1 LAKKPGS
8 KNLKLSILTVESFFY
23 SLYNRNIAIYKLRIM
38 GVSKR
43 HLHSIQVN
51 QLADLAKVL
60 SHPARISILNYI
72 GDCDGCLCKD
82 ISEKIR
88 LSQPTTSQ
96 HLQVIKKSGLLK
108 SKFEGKSQYY
118 TINKDKLMALK
129 ELFAEFFQTTEQKC
143 C

>member
-1 LAKKPGS
+1 
-8 KNLKLSILTVESFFY
+8 
-23 SLYNRNIAIYKLRIM
+23 M

-43 HLHSIQVN
+43 HLHSVQVN
-51 QLADLAKVL
+51 QLADIAKVL

-118 TINKDKLMALK
+118 YIHKDKLTALK
-129 ELFAEFFQTTEQKC
+129 QLFTEFFETTEQKC

>member
-1 LAKKPGS
+1 
-8 KNLKLSILTVESFFY
+8 
-23 SLYNRNIAIYKLRIM
+23 M

-43 HLHSIQVN
+43 HIHSMSVN

-108 SKFEGKSQYY
+108 SHYAGKSQYY
-118 TINKDKLMALK
+118 KINKDRLASLK
-129 ELFAEFFQTTEQKC
+129 DLFHEFFETAEKKC

>member
-1 LAKKPGS
+1 
-8 KNLKLSILTVESFFY
+8 
-23 SLYNRNIAIYKLRIM
+23 M
-38 GVSKR
+38 GISKR
-43 HLHSIQVN
+43 HLHTMSVN

-72 GDCDGCLCKD
+72 GDCEGCSCMQ
-82 ISEKIR
+82 ISEKIK

-108 SKFEGKSQYY
+108 SKFEGKSQLY
-118 TINKDKLMALK
+118 TINKDKLGALK
-129 ELFAEFFQTTEQKC
+129 GLFQEFFEATEAKC

>member
-1 LAKKPGS
+1 
-8 KNLKLSILTVESFFY
+8 
-23 SLYNRNIAIYKLRIM
+23 M

-43 HLHSIQVN
+43 YLHTESVN
-51 QLADLAKVL
+51 QLADLARII

-96 HLQVIKKSGLLK
+96 HLQVIKNSGLLD
-108 SKFEGKSQYY
+108 SYFDGKSQYY
-118 TINKDKLMALK
+118 TINKNKLTALK
-129 ELFAEFFQTTEQKC
+129 DLFHDFFETSEQKC

>member
-1 LAKKPGS
+1 
-8 KNLKLSILTVESFFY
+8 
-23 SLYNRNIAIYKLRIM
+23 M
-38 GVSKR
+38 GISKR
-43 HLHSIQVN
+43 FLHSVQVN

-72 GDCDGCLCKD
+72 GDCEGCSCMQ

-108 SKFEGKSQYY
+108 SKYEGKSQLY
-118 TINKDKLMALK
+118 TINKDKLSSLK
-129 ELFAEFFQTTEQKC
+129 ELFHEFFETTEQKC

>member
-1 LAKKPGS
+1 
-8 KNLKLSILTVESFFY
+8 
-23 SLYNRNIAIYKLRIM
+23 M

-43 HLHSIQVN
+43 HLHAVSVN

-82 ISEKIR
+82 ISAHIK

-96 HLQVIKKSGLLK
+96 HLSVIKKAGLLK

-118 TINKDKLMALK
+118 RINIDRLGKLK
-129 ELFAEFFQTTEQKC
+129 TLFRDFFEATEAKC

>member
-1 LAKKPGS
+1 
-8 KNLKLSILTVESFFY
+8 
-23 SLYNRNIAIYKLRIM
+23 M

-43 HLHSIQVN
+43 YLHSMQVN

-72 GDCDGCLCKD
+72 GDCEGCLCKD
-82 ISEKIR
+82 ISEKIK

-108 SKFEGKSQYY
+108 SKFSGKSQYY
-118 TINKDKLMALK
+118 TINKSKLTALK
-129 ELFAEFFQTTEQKC
+129 LLFQDFFESTEQKC

>member
-1 LAKKPGS
+1 
-8 KNLKLSILTVESFFY
+8 
-23 SLYNRNIAIYKLRIM
+23 M

-43 HLHSIQVN
+43 HIHSVSVN
-51 QLADLAKVL
+51 QLADMARVL

-82 ISEKIR
+82 ISEKIK

-108 SKFEGKSQYY
+108 SHFDGKSQYY
-118 TINKDKLMALK
+118 KINKDRLASLK
-129 ELFAEFFQTTEQKC
+129 DLFQEFFETAEKKC

>member
-1 LAKKPGS
+1 
-8 KNLKLSILTVESFFY
+8 
-23 SLYNRNIAIYKLRIM
+23 M

-43 HLHSIQVN
+43 YLHSMQVN

-72 GDCDGCLCKD
+72 GDCEGCLCKD
-82 ISEKIR
+82 ISEKIK

-96 HLQVIKKSGLLK
+96 HLQVIKKSGLK
-108 SKFEGKSQYY
+108 SKFSGKSQYY
-118 TINKDKLMALK
+118 TINKNKLTALK
-129 ELFAEFFQTTEQKC
+129 LLFQDFFESTEQKC

>member
-1 LAKKPGS
+1 
-8 KNLKLSILTVESFFY
+8 
-23 SLYNRNIAIYKLRIM
+23 M

-43 HLHSIQVN
+43 HLHSGQVN
-51 QLADLAKVL
+51 QLADMARIL

-82 ISEKIR
+82 ISDEIG
-88 LSQPTTSQ
+88 LAQPTTSQ

-108 SKFEGKSQYY
+108 SRFEGKSQYY
-118 TINKDKLMALK
+118 TIDRDNLLALK
-129 ELFAEFFQTTEQKC
+129 ALFTDFFEVTEQKC

>member
-1 LAKKPGS
+1 
-8 KNLKLSILTVESFFY
+8 
-23 SLYNRNIAIYKLRIM
+23 M

-43 HLHSIQVN
+43 FLHSVQVN
-51 QLADLAKVL
+51 QLADMAKVL

-96 HLQVIKKSGLLK
+96 HLQIIKKSGLLK

-118 TINKDKLMALK
+118 TINKDKLIALK
-129 ELFAEFFQTTEQKC
+129 ELFQEFFETTEQKC

>member
-1 LAKKPGS
+1 
-8 KNLKLSILTVESFFY
+8 
-23 SLYNRNIAIYKLRIM
+23 M

-43 HLHSIQVN
+43 HLHTMSVN

-82 ISEKIR
+82 ISETIK

-96 HLQVIKKSGLLK
+96 HLQVIKKAGLLK

-118 TINKDKLMALK
+118 RINADKLGKLK
-129 ELFAEFFQTTEQKC
+129 SLFQEFFEATEAKC

>member
-1 LAKKPGS
+1 
-8 KNLKLSILTVESFFY
+8 
-23 SLYNRNIAIYKLRIM
+23 M

-43 HLHSIQVN
+43 FLHSMQVN
-51 QLADLAKVL
+51 QLADIAKVL

-82 ISEKIR
+82 ISQHIR

-96 HLQVIKKSGLLK
+96 HLQIIKKAGLLK

-118 TINKDKLMALK
+118 TLHKEKLMGIK
-129 ELFAEFFQTTEQKC
+129 QLFQDFFETSEEKC
-143 C
+143 

>member
-1 LAKKPGS
+1 
-8 KNLKLSILTVESFFY
+8 
-23 SLYNRNIAIYKLRIM
+23 M

-43 HLHSIQVN
+43 YLHSMQVN

-72 GDCDGCLCKD
+72 GDCEGCLCKD
-82 ISEKIR
+82 ISEKIK

-108 SKFEGKSQYY
+108 SKFSGKSQYY
-118 TINKDKLMALK
+118 TINKNKLTALK
-129 ELFAEFFQTTEQKC
+129 LLFQDFFESTEQKC

>member
-1 LAKKPGS
+1 
-8 KNLKLSILTVESFFY
+8 
-23 SLYNRNIAIYKLRIM
+23 M

-43 HLHSIQVN
+43 HIHSVSVN

-60 SHPARISILNYI
+60 SHPARIAILNYI

-96 HLQVIKKSGLLK
+96 HLQIIKKSGLLK
-108 SKFEGKSQYY
+108 SNYSGKSQYY
-118 TINKDKLMALK
+118 KINPDRLATLK
-129 ELFAEFFQTTEQKC
+129 NLFQEFFETTEKKC
-143 C
+143 S

>member
-1 LAKKPGS
+1 
-8 KNLKLSILTVESFFY
+8 
-23 SLYNRNIAIYKLRIM
+23 M

-43 HLHSIQVN
+43 HIHSVKAN

-72 GDCDGCLCKD
+72 GDCEGCLCKD

-108 SKFEGKSQYY
+108 SHFVGKSQYY
-118 TINKDKLMALK
+118 TINKSRLTLLK
-129 ELFAEFFQTTEQKC
+129 ELFSAFFETAEAKC

>member
-1 LAKKPGS
+1 
-8 KNLKLSILTVESFFY
+8 
-23 SLYNRNIAIYKLRIM
+23 M
-38 GVSKR
+38 GASKR
-43 HLHSIQVN
+43 HLHTVSVN

-60 SHPARISILNYI
+60 SHPARISILNFI
-72 GDCDGCLCKD
+72 GDCDGCLCKN

-108 SKFEGKSQYY
+108 SKFEGISQYY
-118 TINKDKLMALK
+118 RINPEKLKALK
-129 ELFAEFFQTTEQKC
+129 ELFQEFFETTEAKC

>member
-1 LAKKPGS
+1 
-8 KNLKLSILTVESFFY
+8 
-23 SLYNRNIAIYKLRIM
+23 M

-43 HLHSIQVN
+43 HIHSVGVN

-72 GDCDGCLCKD
+72 GDCEGCLCKD
-82 ISEKIR
+82 IATTIR

-96 HLQVIKKSGLLK
+96 HLQVIKNSGLLK
-108 SKFEGKSQYY
+108 SHFEGKSQYY
-118 TINKDKLMALK
+118 TINKDRLSKLK
-129 ELFAEFFQTTEQKC
+129 ELFHDFFETAEQKC

>member
-1 LAKKPGS
+1 
-8 KNLKLSILTVESFFY
+8 
-23 SLYNRNIAIYKLRIM
+23 M

-43 HLHSIQVN
+43 YLHSIQVN
-51 QLADLAKVL
+51 QLADMAKVL

-82 ISEKIR
+82 ISEKIK

-108 SKFEGKSQYY
+108 SKFSGKSQYY
-118 TINKDKLMALK
+118 TINKDKLTALK
-129 ELFAEFFQTTEQKC
+129 DLFHDFFESTEQKC
-143 C
+143 T

>member
-1 LAKKPGS
+1 
-8 KNLKLSILTVESFFY
+8 
-23 SLYNRNIAIYKLRIM
+23 M
-38 GVSKR
+38 GTSKR

-51 QLADLAKVL
+51 QLADMAKIL

-82 ISEKIR
+82 ISETIR

-96 HLQVIKKSGLLK
+96 HLQVIKRAGLLK
-108 SKFEGKSQYY
+108 SKYEGKSQYY
-118 TINKDKLMALK
+118 TINKTKLTALK
-129 ELFAEFFQTTEQKC
+129 ELFHDFFEATEEKC

>member
-1 LAKKPGS
+1 
-8 KNLKLSILTVESFFY
+8 
-23 SLYNRNIAIYKLRIM
+23 M

-43 HLHSIQVN
+43 HLHSMQVN

-96 HLQVIKKSGLLK
+96 HLQVIKKSGLLR
-108 SKFEGKSQYY
+108 SKFEGKAQYY
-118 TINKDKLMALK
+118 YINKDKLTALK
-129 ELFAEFFQTTEQKC
+129 ELFTEFFETTERKC

>member
-1 LAKKPGS
+1 
-8 KNLKLSILTVESFFY
+8 
-23 SLYNRNIAIYKLRIM
+23 M
-38 GVSKR
+38 GISKR
-43 HLHSIQVN
+43 HIHSVSVN

-96 HLQVIKKSGLLK
+96 HLQIIKKSGLLK
-108 SKFEGKSQYY
+108 SYYDGKSQYY
-118 TINKDKLMALK
+118 KINPDRLTSLKD
-129 ELFAEFFQTTEQKC
+129 LFHEFFETAEKKC

>member
-1 LAKKPGS
+1 
-8 KNLKLSILTVESFFY
+8 
-23 SLYNRNIAIYKLRIM
+23 M

-43 HLHSIQVN
+43 YLHSIQVN
-51 QLADLAKVL
+51 QLADMAKVL

-82 ISEKIR
+82 ISEKIK

-108 SKFEGKSQYY
+108 SKFSGKSQYY
-118 TINKDKLMALK
+118 TINKDKLTALK
-129 ELFAEFFQTTEQKC
+129 LLFLDFFESAEQKC
-143 C
+143 D

>member
-1 LAKKPGS
+1 
-8 KNLKLSILTVESFFY
+8 
-23 SLYNRNIAIYKLRIM
+23 M

-43 HLHSIQVN
+43 HIHSMSVN
-51 QLADLAKVL
+51 QLADVAKVL
-60 SHPARISILNYI
+60 SHPARIAIINYI

-96 HLQVIKKSGLLK
+96 HLQIIRKAGLLK

-118 TINKDKLMALK
+118 RINPDRLAQLK
-129 ELFAEFFQTTEQKC
+129 ELFQGFFEATEKKYNS
-143 C
+143 

>member
-1 LAKKPGS
+1 
-8 KNLKLSILTVESFFY
+8 
-23 SLYNRNIAIYKLRIM
+23 M

-51 QLADLAKVL
+51 RLADMAKVL
-60 SHPARISILNYI
+60 SHPARISIINYI
-72 GDCDGCLCKD
+72 GDCEGCLCKD

-96 HLQVIKKSGLLK
+96 HLQVIKKLGLLK
-108 SKFEGKSQYY
+108 GKFEGKSQYY
-118 TINKDKLMALK
+118 TINKDKLTTLK
-129 ELFAEFFQTTEQKC
+129 ELFADFFEVTEQKC

>member
-1 LAKKPGS
+1 
-8 KNLKLSILTVESFFY
+8 
-23 SLYNRNIAIYKLRIM
+23 M

-43 HLHSIQVN
+43 YLHSMQVN

-72 GDCDGCLCKD
+72 GDCEGCLCKD
-82 ISEKIR
+82 ISEKIK

-108 SKFEGKSQYY
+108 SKFSGKSQYY
-118 TINKDKLMALK
+118 TINKDKLTALK
-129 ELFAEFFQTTEQKC
+129 LLFQDFFESTERKC